1 MLRTLVEEVDG
12 KDLRESVEYLYC
24 SSHIILKQR
33 AWHVHIQGLRVTASE
48 IWKGS
53 VKRLVRAGVL
63 RVPVRYDKPIVHG
76 KPIIHVVLHWSH
88 CNRGMFFVLSSQG
101 CIPFPVW
108 SMENMQRKWP
118 HSIG

>member
-1 MLRTLVEEVDG
+1 MR
-12 KDLRESVEYLYC
+12 
-24 SSHIILKQR
+24 QR
-33 AWHVHIQGLRVTASE
+33 AWHVHIPGLRVTASE